1 MTSQFKIETL
11 YIVQRLSPNRDKGPG
26 SRVQGPGAPLKT
38 AVAII
43 IIIIII
49 IVISIII
56 IIIIIT
62 RLVTFRGQRVKY
74 GKY

>member
-11 YIVQRLSPNRDKGPG
+11 YIVQRLSPNGDKGPG

-43 IIIIII
+43 IIII
-49 IVISIII
+49 VIIII

>member
-49 IVISIII
+49 VISII